1 MLHRGHGVQHARQR
15 DTLAGR
21 VFPHRRMDGLARVTI
36 DAHRSAP
43 VQVLAKA
50 GALLD
55 RLAEEKE
62 ATAVRLAELTGE
74 PRSSIYR
81 LLTSLQAIELVE
93 PGDRRGTYR
102 LGLKVVHL
110 GAAVVG
116 RFDERRAALPSMERI
131 HAETGETV
139 FLCVRRAYEAVCI
152 ERIDGKRVQSLAL
165 RLGGSLPL
173 HAGAAPRILLA
184 YEPREFWGE
193 YVRCGLLEGLTSRTP
208 VTREQVF
215 ARLEDVR
222 RLGYSVSDEDVTIGI
237 AALGAPILD
246 YRGRVCAALS
256 ISGVR
261 PAILQENE
269 RAMLRLVVD
278 GAHEISRT
286 LGHQRQR
293 EGASSG

>member
-1 MLHRGHGVQHARQR
+1 M
-15 DTLAGR
+15 
-21 VFPHRRMDGLARVTI
+21 TI
-36 DAHRSAP
+36 NAHRSAP

-81 LLTSLQAIELVE
+81 LLTSLRAIELVE

-184 YEPREFWGE
+184 YERREFWEE
-193 YVRCGLLEGLTSRTP
+193 YVRCGLLEARTSRTP

-222 RLGYSVSDEDVTIGI
+222 RLGYSISDEDVTLGI
-237 AALGAPILD
+237 AALGAPIFD

-293 EGASSG
+293 EAASSG